1 MSILTELS
9 GAALLEGSSK
19 VCSKGE
25 TSPSPSE
32 RAPVPVLHRL
42 FYTAVHIDIR
52 GVSMFVPADISDDG
66 ASLAGM
72 STSERVEHLRRRI
85 ASVPSRGETRSL
97 SLPVQA
103 RSVHESELSAAK
115 REVLAVPDAL
125 ASLFPHGGLARGSV
139 AAVSGAGS
147 LLLGIVA
154 AVTASGG
161 HVAVVGQPRFGL
173 LAAAEMGAELHRLA
187 VVPDPGEDPVEVA
200 AILLDGL
207 DLVVL
212 GLGGRSVP
220 PSRARAVVAR
230 ARSKGATLLVT
241 DGHWSGVELRLDA
254 VVRSVG
260 GVGTGDRSGRGRVRT
275 LRVEVHA
282 QGKAMR
288 PRSSSFDL
296 RSERGRIEW
305 FAVPSFEVAKDL
317 PVGAMAV
324 LA

>member
-1 MSILTELS
+1 MSVSSE
-9 GAALLEGSSK
+9 AA
-19 VCSKGE
+19 
-25 TSPSPSE
+25 
-32 RAPVPVLHRL
+32 A
-42 FYTAVHIDIR
+42 D
-52 GVSMFVPADISDDG
+52 GVSLPDIVL
-66 ASLAGM
+66 ANLSLP
-72 STSERVEHLRRRI
+72 ERVEHLRRRM
-85 ASVPSRGETRSL
+85 ASVPSRGEVR
-97 SLPVQA
+97 
-103 RSVHESELSAAK
+103 SAAYPTESSRAESRPVRADSPPADSPQAESAEESVPEVSGRRMPGRTMPS
-115 REVLAVPDAL
+115 REVLAVPGAL

-139 AAVSGAGS
+139 ASVSGAGS
-147 LLLGIVA
+147 LLLGMVA

-173 LAAAEMGAELHRLA
+173 LAAAEMGAQLHRLA
-187 VVPDPGEDPVEVA
+187 VVPDPGDDPVEVA

-241 DGHWSGVELRLDA
+241 DGHWDGVELRLDA

-260 GVGTGDRSGRGRVRT
+260 GVGTGERSGRGRLRNLRLEVR
-275 LRVEVHA
+275 A

-288 PRSSSFDL
+288 TRSTCFDL
-296 RSERGRIEW
+296 RSENGRVEW
-305 FAVPSFEVAKDL
+305 FEAPPGDAGLSVTVPIGRF
-317 PVGAMAV
+317 AV